1 MCLFLVRIK
10 ISVNSSDINLQDNF
24 NKFKDEVLEQTSSK
38 GKQILQENT
47 PKDSGAGAKAYKIK
61 KSANKHIITN
71 DKEYLPW
78 VNDGTGI
85 YGPRRQ
91 RITPKTANFLHFH
104 WKGRE
109 WYLKSVRGQRPQK
122 FVEVSMSE
130 IVGSIPEAVMIASRA
145 LK

>member
-1 MCLFLVRIK
+1 MVKVRIN
-10 ISVNSSDINLQDNF
+10 VNSELTIQDDF
-24 NKFKDEVLEQTSSK
+24 NKFKKGLLEEKSRM
-38 GKQILQENT
+38 GKQTLQENT
-47 PKDSGAGAKAYKIK
+47 PKDTGAGAKAYKIK
-61 KSANKHIITN
+61 KSDNQHIISN
-71 DKEYLPW
+71 DTEYLPW

-91 RITPKTANFLHFH
+91 RITPKTAKFLHFH

-122 FVEVSMSE
+122 FVEVSMIE
-130 IVGSIPEAVMIASRA
+130 IEKSIPEAVMIASRV

>member
-1 MCLFLVRIK
+1 MVKIRIAANTSN
-10 ISVNSSDINLQDNF
+10 IDLEGNF
-24 NKFKDEVLEQTSSK
+24 KKFKDEVLEQTSTK

-47 PKDSGAGAKAYKIK
+47 PKDTGAGANAYKIQ
-61 KSANKHIITN
+61 KSSNQHKITN
-71 DKEYLPW
+71 STEYLPW

-85 YGPRRQ
+85 YGPMRR
-91 RITPKTANFLHFH
+91 RITPKTAKFLHFH

-109 WYLKSVRGQRPQK
+109 WFLKSVRGQRPQK

-130 IVGSIPEAVMIASRA
+130 IVKSIPEAVMIASRH

>member
-1 MCLFLVRIK
+1 MVKVRIN
-10 ISVNSSDINLQDNF
+10 VNSELTIQDDF
-24 NKFKDEVLEQTSSK
+24 NKFKKELLEETSRM
-38 GKQILQENT
+38 GKQTLQENT
-47 PKDSGAGAKAYKIK
+47 PKDTGAGAKAYKIK
-61 KSANKHIITN
+61 KSDNQHIISN

-104 WKGRE
+104 WRGRE
-109 WYLKSVRGQRPQK
+109 WYLKSVRGQRPQR
-122 FVEVSMSE
+122 FVEVSMIE
-130 IVGSIPEAVMIASRA
+130 IEKSVPQAVMIASRH

>member
-1 MCLFLVRIK
+1 MVKVRIN
-10 ISVNSSDINLQDNF
+10 VNSELTIQDDF
-24 NKFKDEVLEQTSSK
+24 NKFKKGLLEETSRM
-38 GKQILQENT
+38 GKQTLQENT
-47 PKDSGAGAKAYKIK
+47 PKDTGAGSKAYNIK
-61 KSANKHIITN
+61 KSENQHIISN

-91 RITPKTANFLHFH
+91 RITPKTAKFLHFH

-122 FVEVSMSE
+122 FVDVSMIE
-130 IVGSIPEAVMIASRA
+130 IEKSIPQAVMIASRH